1 MSGMTREVRDEE
13 ALNGIVG
20 PAPVVPQAP
29 RRGSALPAGLRVLG
43 DAATLGR
50 TRVGLVMAVTVAAIA
65 ILGPL
70 VAPHSP
76 TEFVGAPLAPPSGTA
91 LLGTDQL
98 GRDVLSRV
106 LSGGWTVLW
115 MSLAAATLGVAVGTV
130 AGMLAGYSRGPA
142 GELIMRAG
150 DVFLALPIMVLA
162 LLFVAL
168 LGARPWLIVLLLGFG
183 HAPQVARVARGAS
196 LEVCER
202 EYMQW
207 ARAVGI
213 SRWKTLVGELLP
225 NITSP
230 MLVEYGLRI
239 VWSIALVASLSV
251 LGAGMQPPLADW
263 GLMINENRGGMGQ
276 QPWSVLAPLLCIG
289 VFALAMNLITDGIG
303 RAASGMTRDRA

>member
-1 MSGMTREVRDEE
+1 MSGVARELHEQGAPPTVDAAVAVPP
-13 ALNGIVG
+13 AL
-20 PAPVVPQAP
+20 
-29 RRGSALPAGLRVLG
+29 RRRAALPSGLRVLG

-50 TRVGLVMAVTVAAIA
+50 TRVGIAMAALVVAIA

-70 VAPHSP
+70 VAPHTT
-76 TEFVGAPLAPPSGTA
+76 TEFVGAPLAPPSAGA
-91 LLGTDQL
+91 PLGTDAL

-106 LSGGWTVLW
+106 LGGGWTVLW
-115 MSLAAATLGVAVGTV
+115 MSLAAATLGLALGTA
-130 AGMLAGYSRGPA
+130 AGMFAGVSRGIA
-142 GELIMRAG
+142 GELIMRVS
-150 DVFLALPIMVLA
+150 DVLLALPLMVLA

-168 LGARPWLIVLLLGFG
+168 LGAKSWLIVLLLGLG

-213 SRWKTLVGELLP
+213 SRRHTLLGELLP

-251 LGAGMQPPLADW
+251 LGAGMQPPTADW
-263 GLMINENRGGMGQ
+263 GLMINENRGGMAQ
-276 QPWSVLAPLLCIG
+276 QPWAVLAPLLCIG
-289 VFALAMNLITDGIG
+289 AFALAMNLITDGIG
-303 RAASGMTRDRA
+303 RAAAGMARDRA